1 MKSFSASSKDGRY
14 VVVMPF
20 ADRLGPLPEMPG
32 LVLVMLLKR
41 AEEGHGSLFRVSET
55 SLHPPD
61 PTPPDPQKKES
72 FNILAMYQPRVE
84 FNHGQKW
91 QEAKLSLHFPGEK
104 SSVICGEGEQA
115 CEFRVGPGRGRLVF
129 VTINWKGLN
138 RFHLVT
144 HNINL

>member
-1 MKSFSASSKDGRY
+1 MLVKSFSASSKDGRY

-20 ADRLGPLPEMPG
+20 ADRRGPLPEMPG
-32 LVLVMLLKR
+32 FVLVMPLKPQGKER
-41 AEEGHGSLFRVSET
+41 LFRVSET

-72 FNILAMYQPRVE
+72 FNILSMYQPRVE
-84 FNHGQKW
+84 FKHGQEW
-91 QEAKLSLHFPGEK
+91 QEAKLSLHFPGEE

-115 CEFRVGPGRGRLVF
+115 CEFRVGPGRVRLVF